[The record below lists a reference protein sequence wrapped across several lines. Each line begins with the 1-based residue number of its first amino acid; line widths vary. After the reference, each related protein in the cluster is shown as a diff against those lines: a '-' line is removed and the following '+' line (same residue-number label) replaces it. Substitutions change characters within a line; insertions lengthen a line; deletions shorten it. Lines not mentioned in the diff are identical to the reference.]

1 MDLKKCVNSALNAL
15 LECKERKIADLNN
28 IEYCPCGYK
37 VGNEPPKDGWMPYN
51 PKIPLC
57 GKDNHYW
64 LRSSFKTP
72 KAGKNEYFVLRA
84 ATGRE
89 SLEVATNPQGL
100 LYLNGKM
107 TQGLDTRHTDA
118 FLEENTEYVVHNYF
132 YVGTMELLISYDMS
146 IFVVNDCV
154 EKLYYDLNVPFE
166 CCELLWEG
174 SDEYIRTMSVLV
186 DAVRLI
192 DFRNTTSDVFFD
204 SVEKALSYLEENFYK
219 KLCTTDGKPTVNCV
233 GNTHIDVEWLWTRS
247 QTREKIQR
255 SFSTAKALMDRY
267 PEYSFMLSQPEIYRY
282 LKEEAPEKYEELME
296 LVKAGR
302 WEPEG
307 AMYLEPDCNLT
318 SGESLV
324 RQLIHG
330 KRFFREEFGIESKI
344 LFLPDVFGYSAA
356 LPQILKKSGVDY
368 FVTAKIGWNDT
379 NKMPCDTFMWEG
391 LDGTEIFTSFITVQ
405 DYVRDENAKKRFTT
419 YVGNINPLRVK
430 GTWDRFGQ
438 KEYSDVTLMTYGY
451 GDGGGGPTKEMLEN
465 QRRLCRGIPGMP
477 VTKMTSLREHLDE
490 HKKQF
495 DDACARTSRV
505 PRWVGELYLEYHRGP
520 YTSIAKVKKNN
531 RKSEFLL
538 GNAESLSAIDA
549 YFGGRP
555 DSEKINKLWQK
566 VLHNQFHDILP
577 GSSVGGVYD
586 NTDKDY
592 KFIFE
597 VGCEII
603 DEKISALAKRINTDG
618 GIFLYN
624 PTGFKRSADVIIDG
638 KYYECAEVIPEYGWK
653 VIKAEPTQSK
663 VKISGLT
670 AENDYYVLT
679 LNERGQVASLY
690 DKYAERGVFV
700 EGEVGNLIS
709 VFYDNPTNFDAWE
722 IEDYYKL
729 NRRVIDSDVMVE
741 PIYSGTRAG
750 FEITHKYMNSVIKQ
764 TVWLYSAKRRID
776 FDTEID
782 WHEHH
787 QIVKAEFP
795 LDLHTTTATYD
806 VQYGHVTRPTHENT
820 SWDRAKFEVCA
831 HKWVDMSEN
840 GYGVALLNDCKYGYG
855 TERNKLTIT
864 LLKSATNPYTE
875 ADQGKQSF
883 TYSLMPHEGDFREAG
898 IIKEAFVLNQPL
910 ISLNV
915 GEKCGVLP
923 DEYSFVSVDKSN
935 AVITAVKCAECGDG
949 LVVRL
954 YDAFD
959 KRTKVTLTVPEDY
972 KRVFICDLLENE
984 EREIDMC
991 AGKVEVPLMNFEIV
1005 TLKFKK

>member
-1 MDLKKCVNSALNAL
+1 MDLKKCVMSALNAL
-15 LECKERKIADLNN
+15 LLCKERKIADLDNM
-28 IEYCPCGYK
+28 EYCPCGYK
-37 VGNEPPKDGWMPYN
+37 IGNEPPKDGWMPYN

-64 LRSSFKTP
+64 LRASFKTP
-72 KAGKNEYFVLRA
+72 KAGKNEHFVLRA
-84 ATGRE
+84 VTGRE
-89 SLEVATNPQGL
+89 CLEVATNPQGL

-107 TQGLDTRHTDA
+107 TQGLDSRHTDA
-118 FLEENTEYVVHNYF
+118 FLEENTEYIAHNYF
-132 YVGTMELLISYDMS
+132 YVGTMELLISYNMS
-146 IFVVNDCV
+146 TFVVNDRV
-154 EKLYYDLNVPFE
+154 EKLYYDINVPFE

-174 SDEYIRTMSVLV
+174 SDEYIKIMSVLV

-192 DFRNTTSDVFFD
+192 DFRDTTSDAFFE
-204 SVEKALSYLEENFYK
+204 SVETAISYLEENFYSK
-219 KLCTTDGKPTVNCV
+219 ICTTEGKPTVNCV
-233 GNTHIDVEWLWTRS
+233 GNTHIDVEWLWTRA

-267 PEYSFMLSQPEIYRY
+267 PEYSFMLSQPEMYRY
-282 LKEEAPEKYEELME
+282 LKEEAPEKYEELKE
-296 LVKAGR
+296 FVKVGR

-324 RQLIHG
+324 RQIIHG
-330 KRFFREEFGIESKI
+330 KKFFRDEFGVDSKI

-405 DYVRDENAKKRFTT
+405 EYVRDENAKNRFTT
-419 YVGNINPLRVK
+419 YVGNINPSRVK

-477 VTKMTSLREHLDE
+477 VTKMTSLRAHLDE

-495 DDACARTSRV
+495 EDACNRTSRV
-505 PRWVGELYLEYHRGP
+505 PRWVGELYLEYHRGT

-549 YFGGRP
+549 YFGGAV
-555 DSEKINKLWQK
+555 DSERINKLWKK

-577 GSSVGGVYD
+577 GSSIGGVYD

-597 VGCEII
+597 NGCEII
-603 DEKISALAKRINTDG
+603 DEKISALAKRINTEG
-618 GIFLYN
+618 GILLYN
-624 PTGFKRSADVIIDG
+624 PTGFKRSADVVLDG
-638 KYYECAEVIPEYGWK
+638 RYYECADIVPEYGWK
-653 VIKAEPTQSK
+653 VIKAEPIQNK
-663 VKISGLT
+663 VRISGLV
-670 AENDYYVLT
+670 AENDYYILT
-679 LNERGQVASLY
+679 LNEKGQIASLY
-690 DKYAERGVFV
+690 DKSAERDVFAD
-700 EGEVGNLIS
+700 GEVGNLIS

-729 NRRVIDSDVMVE
+729 NRRVIDSDVKVE
-741 PIYSGTRAG
+741 PIYGGTRSG

-795 LDLHTTTATYD
+795 FDLHATTATYD
-806 VQYGHVTRPTHENT
+806 VQYGHVSRPTHENT
-820 SWDRAKFEVCA
+820 SWDKAKFEVCA
-831 HKWVDMSEN
+831 HKWVDMAEN

-855 TERNKLTIT
+855 TERSKLTIT
-864 LLKSATNPYTE
+864 LLKSATNPYEE

-883 TYSLMPHEGDFREAG
+883 TYSLLPHEGDFRDAG
-898 IIKEAFVLNQPL
+898 VINESLILNQPF

-915 GEKCGVLP
+915 EKNHGELP
-923 DEYSFVSVDKSN
+923 EEYSFVSVDKES
-935 AVITAVKCAECGDG
+935 AVITAVKPAECGDG

-959 KRTKVTLTVPEDY
+959 KRTKVTVTVPEDY
-972 KRVFICDLLENE
+972 NRAFICNLLEE
-984 EREIDMC
+984 EVCETNVKD
-991 AGKVEVPLMNFEIV
+991 GKVTIPLKNFEIV